1 MSNLVIMT
9 SSDLEDSR
17 QSRLDV
23 LYPDHHLSDNWV
35 GVQDR
40 EFQAYASERQET
52 DPKKKNIKKK
62 SGYVFPETH
71 VPLYCET
78 VVHII
83 QRRKMPKAT
92 RMNSKPN
99 VPICSEPVP
108 GAGRTLGTDKTPK
121 KQCTDPPIMQCG
133 NQALVSP
140 GIEKT
145 PRT

>member
-1 MSNLVIMT
+1 MYYTPTIICPT
-9 SSDLEDSR
+9 IG
-17 QSRLDV
+17 
-23 LYPDHHLSDNWV
+23 WV
-35 GVQDR
+35 FKIGNFKHTLLKDR
-40 EFQAYASERQET
+40 KLIQ
-52 DPKKKNIKKK
+52 KKKNIKKK